1 MMAKV
6 KMLSAGNI
14 NMRCAE
20 FGRGEK
26 AYVILPGLSIK
37 PVTDLAGLLEPRYEK
52 FADRYRFFLFDRP
65 EEVPEDYSIQQMAE
79 DTVAVIKSAGI
90 EKMELFGVS
99 QGGMMALC
107 AAAAHPEM
115 VDHLIVSSTAP
126 FITDRLKEVSE
137 RWVKMADAKDS
148 RGLTESFVDLMFS
161 DEYLLKNR
169 ETALRN
175 TPEYS
180 DEELEHFK
188 RLIKAGKDFDIAAL
202 LGNIT
207 CPALVI
213 GASRDAVVGADASL
227 DIARRIGARLYIYY
241 DYGHA
246 VYDEA
251 PDFIERIMG
260 FLS

>member
-1 MMAKV
+1 M
-6 KMLSAGNI
+6 
-14 NMRCAE
+14 
-20 FGRGEK
+20 
-26 AYVILPGLSIK
+26 
-37 PVTDLAGLLEPRYEK
+37 
-52 FADRYRFFLFDRP
+52 
-65 EEVPEDYSIQQMAE
+65 
-79 DTVAVIKSAGI
+79 
-90 EKMELFGVS
+90 
-99 QGGMMALC
+99 
-107 AAAAHPEM
+107 
-115 VDHLIVSSTAP
+115 
-126 FITDRLKEVSE
+126 
-137 RWVKMADAKDS
+137 
-148 RGLTESFVDLMFS
+148 DLMFS

-213 GASRDAVVGADASL
+213 GASQDAVLGADASL